1 MIRGKNDELVDV
13 ICSGTAQVPFAF
25 DTHIINAFARIVK
38 HFVEKNSKFFFC
50 EFVANVKKFYQKD
63 ADFL

>member
-1 MIRGKNDELVDV
+1 MIRGKNDELVEV
-13 ICSGTAQVPFAF
+13 ICFGTAQVPFAF
-25 DTHIINAFARIVK
+25 DTHIINAISRIVK
-38 HFVEKNSKFFFC
+38 HFVEKNSKIFFC